1 MILHTGD
8 LDESLVVVRSEDRPW
23 GFLVHALG
31 WVPIWGF
38 VFNAA
43 VWLYYKNRS
52 REMVFH
58 VQQAV
63 QYQIIVLMPVIAW
76 IVCSIL
82 TNIIGILSPTLGGV
96 LQVLNTFLLN
106 LAITVLAAVALY
118 GGALVY
124 AGKPF
129 LYPVLGRRVL
139 EGSIR
144 KFSER

>member
-96 LQVLNTFLLN
+96 LQVLNTFLLS